1 MVRAHLG
8 PLFDLLVLILRLFN
22 EKFKI
27 IYSLGMSYYFNF
39 APLIKI
45 DMQRKITLLLIVVL
59 LGGISAFAYQG
70 GPPSPGSPPGLPVPI
85 DGFVSVFLAAGAVVG
100 VRSLKSKKK

>member
-1 MVRAHLG
+1 M
-8 PLFDLLVLILRLFN
+8 
-22 EKFKI
+22 
-27 IYSLGMSYYFNF
+27 
-39 APLIKI
+39 
-45 DMQRKITLLLIVVL
+45 RKITLLLIVVL
-59 LGGISAFAYQG
+59 LGGISAFAYQ